1 MVAADLVN
9 KEENEFTSNEIPE
22 SDQFN
27 YKKLLVI
34 CLWLS
39 SRTLLSKARSK
50 SFYKFEKDSN
60 LSFKN
65 KTVSAGQDIS
75 LVWCVL
81 KQLST
86 YMSGKMFGYLQSG
99 WAAW

>member
-65 KTVSAGQDIS
+65 KTVRTGYFTG
-75 LVWCVL
+75 LVCTKTVIHL
-81 KQLST
+81 
-86 YMSGKMFGYLQSG
+86 
-99 WAAW
+99 